1 MASRFSNEIRGVFTA
16 PLVSPKETRMG
27 IFTYLKIGA
36 AVVILAVC
44 GYYIF
49 NYEHMKTKIAAQQ
62 IQIDNLKLEQDVL
75 AKKQKTFD
83 DYLVKK
89 GVIKK
94 RVNHE
99 EQKIDQTVDSGDVNH
114 ILDMFHQLHP
124 DKISP
129 PAHGGTGRAKPAPGR
144 EASP

>member
-1 MASRFSNEIRGVFTA
+1 MGTWTIIKLCVGAAIILG
-16 PLVSPKETRMG
+16 LMG
-27 IFTYLKIGA
+27 IGGKIVYDHDKKVKA
-36 AVVILAVC
+36 ALQA
-44 GYYIF
+44 
-49 NYEHMKTKIAAQQ
+49 
-62 IQIDNLKLEQDVL
+62 QIDNLKLEQDVL

-129 PAHGGTGRAKPAPGR
+129 PAAGRPGRAKPAPGR